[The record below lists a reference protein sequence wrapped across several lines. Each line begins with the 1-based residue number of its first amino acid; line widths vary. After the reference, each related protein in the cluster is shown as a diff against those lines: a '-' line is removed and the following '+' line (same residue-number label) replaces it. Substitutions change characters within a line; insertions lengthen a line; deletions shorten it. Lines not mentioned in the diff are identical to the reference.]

1 MKSIPDHLED
11 QLIELTT
18 RATKLKRRALIG
30 VIKGSIVGLLGTL
43 AYIAAFKLYWLDSLL
58 GGFDIPPFLSDGS
71 MGAFPASESSTAVQT
86 LMGAATLIVVLFFV
100 CSAIWVYKKLI
111 KKRYAEVKEF
121 LIHIAVAL
129 GLMSLLFGTALLAA
143 VEPRH
148 DDARETLL
156 TAVNDLAIADLNW
169 MLYRAGV
176 QEHGASQYLTAQ
188 VASAYK
194 LRNGHWSPLTDPDTL
209 RTDYSGESFTPSP
222 AALANIEQAVFGEIR
237 TPAAQEHAAYASR
250 VALAASV
257 VMALLFSVVF
267 YWVGAAI
274 ASLWVWVLLSQRLQR
289 ITSLIS
295 DPNSVFSKD
304 NDK

>member
-18 RATKLKRRALIG
+18 RATKLKRRALKG
-30 VIKGSIVGLLGTL
+30 VIKGCIVGLCGAL

-58 GGFDIPPFLSDGS
+58 GGFDIPPYLSDGD
-71 MGAFPASESSTAVQT
+71 MGAFPARGSSTTMQP
-86 LMGAATLIVVLFFV
+86 LMVVATGVVVLIFV
-100 CSAIWVYKKLI
+100 CSTVWVYKKVVA
-111 KKRYAEVKEF
+111 KRYSEVKDF
-121 LIHIAVAL
+121 LIHMAVAL
-129 GLMSLLFGTALLAA
+129 TLMGVMYGTIRLSAI
-143 VEPRH
+143 EPSQ

-169 MLYRAGV
+169 LLYRAGV

-237 TPAAQEHAAYASR
+237 TPAAQEYAAYASR
-250 VALAASV
+250 VILAVSV

-289 ITSLIS
+289 IASLIS
-295 DPNSVFSKD
+295 NPSSVFSKD
-304 NDK
+304 NDT